1 MDAFGMNL
9 ADGSQQ
15 ASVAVE
21 TEVAEKILEHSVQ
34 QRTLPAVESVL
45 VLLGQLRSVVVDSVH
60 FDEIV
65 SDVALRSM
73 LEILVNVVSED

>member
-45 VLLGQLRSVVVDSVH
+45 VLLGQLRAIVVDSVH

-65 SDVALRSM
+65 SDVALRSV
-73 LEILVNVVSED
+73 LEVLVNVVSED